1 MVSFTPKYSLP
12 YVVGVDYVANYPNTV
27 SKPLAERVESQLEA
41 TENALTSL
49 ESSAASKEDL
59 DAINSAI
66 EDLNIFQGEMTDAV
80 FTLYSDLYALR
91 ETKTETFYS
100 DYSAN
105 QQEYFT
111 VTRVG
116 RVVTIEGS
124 LKSTIDVETSNAY
137 ITAFRLPA
145 WARPPAGRNNMVFAT
160 EVNTWDTNEYSISYG
175 RISSYDLRLIGPF
188 SKGDVVRGYVTFVT
202 DADMSATG
210 TDADI
215 LGATDTGVE
224 Q

>member
-49 ESSAASKEDL
+49 ESSAASKGDL
-59 DAINSAI
+59 DAINSTL
-66 EDLNIFQGEMTDAV
+66 EDLGIFKIQMTQAV
-80 FTLYSDLYALR
+80 QLLYDDLLELS
-91 ETKTETFYS
+91 ETKTDTIYS
-100 DYSAN
+100 DYSAT
-105 QQEYFT
+105 QTEYFT

-116 RVVTIEGS
+116 RVVTVEGS
-124 LKSTIDVETSNAY
+124 VKSTIDVETSNAY
-137 ITAFRLPA
+137 IDAIRLPA
-145 WARPPAGRNNMVFAT
+145 WAIPPADRDNMVFAT

-175 RISSYDLRLIGPF
+175 RINSYNLRLVGPF
-188 SKGDVVRGYVTFVT
+188 NKGDVVRGNVTFLT
-202 DADMSATG
+202 EAAMDAG
-210 TDADI
+210 T
-215 LGATDTGVE
+215 TDTGGE